1 MNTLMAWL
9 VVILILLTCISLGL
23 ALRYLIFKQPVNAEI
38 EKKIVAE
45 KKVVSFLTLRIIFSA
60 ILLILCYFYLSSL
73 PV

>member
-9 VVILILLTCISLGL
+9 IVMLIILICISLGL
-23 ALRYLIFKQPVNAEI
+23 ALKYLIFKKLIDEKRVEI
-38 EKKIVAE
+38 LTGD

-60 ILLILCYFYLSSL
+60 TVLILSYFYLSSL